1 MLASLVSLIV
11 LALRAAELA
20 VVGAVVASLLDVD
33 RSNPIVRALR
43 AVADP
48 LLRLAKPIAR
58 RIPGPFD
65 WSPLIVLLTLDFVRT
80 ALLRAIS

>member
-1 MLASLVSLIV
+1 MLASIVSLIV

-20 VVGAVVASLLDVD
+20 VVGAVIASVLDID
-33 RSNPIVRALR
+33 RQNPIVRLLR

-48 LLRLAKPIAR
+48 LLRAAKPLAR

-65 WSPLIVLLTLDFVRT
+65 WSPLIVLLGLDLVRSV
-80 ALLRAIS
+80 LLRGLS